1 MLSLLGLPND
11 LHGMRVYQTHL
22 SLVDEKDPGKLEALT
37 KQYTRG
43 WFIGSGKAKNA
54 LAKELVNEH
63 AHVRWEGVDLK
74 ELNESRWEAM
84 VQAELERLG
93 LSETSVVESAK
104 GAPWKVEIARK
115 LRNETTAGNPWIA
128 KRLNM
133 GHPNYV
139 SNLIHAKS

>member
-1 MLSLLGLPND
+1 MLSLLGQPND
-11 LHGMRVYQTHL
+11 LQGMRVYETHL
-22 SLVDEKDPGKLEALT
+22 SLVDEKDPGKREDLT

-43 WFIGSGKAKNA
+43 WFIGSGKAKKA
-54 LAKELVNEH
+54 LAKELVSEH

-74 ELNESRWEAM
+74 ELNESRWEVM

-93 LSETSVVESAK
+93 LSETSVVEAAK

-128 KRLNM
+128 KRLKWDI
-133 GHPNYV
+133 P
-139 SNLIHAKS
+139 IT